1 MLNQQQFEDIR
12 DLELRVLRALC
23 AGAALGGPELFAELA
38 SYNWVEAE
46 HRIVYEALSN
56 MPFCDPRSFRE
67 QLPSHATR
75 MGFPDV
81 NWDLYFDGNT
91 MALAD
96 AHVLAR
102 QLKVQSGL
110 NHRGRAK

>member
-1 MLNQQQFEDIR
+1 MLNQRLFENIR

-23 AGAALGGPELFAELA
+23 AGAVSGRDQLLAELA
-38 SYNWVEAE
+38 TYSWIEAE

-56 MPFCDPRSFRE
+56 TPLNDARALRE
-67 QLPSHATR
+67 QLPSQATR

-81 NWDLYFDGNT
+81 NWDLFSDGSA

-96 AHVLAR
+96 LQGLVR
-102 QLKVQSGL
+102 QLK
-110 NHRGRAK
+110 RDRA